1 MKQQNLWF
9 WAYFAIFSFIHL
21 HFLLRGFK
29 VELHYVISILVTL
42 SVTLL
47 LYRNIQ
53 VPLSVLSARWHYSIF
68 IWQGV
73 ILALYLGTERAWIH
87 GALFTIFIGFESMRI
102 AGSKKISLLTQA
114 VNQFEEERNQLN
126 DTFRVVRSERHDFL
140 KHISAIHFMLEHSE
154 VKEAKAYL
162 DDLVDG
168 YEETNLSIRGER
180 GSVAGILHDMYRRG
194 KDAEIEMIYDLDMP
208 FSTLP
213 LSDKDIVTL
222 LGNVLSNSLD
232 ACEEFQQKKGK
243 HPEITLQF
251 YKRSGLY
258 VLNCENDSLEI
269 PSHILDKLY
278 DSYGHT
284 TKAGGHEGLGTKM
297 INDIVK
303 KYGGYLD
310 FIHKDES
317 FTVKIKFPAIH

>member
-1 MKQQNLWF
+1 MKQQNLWY
-9 WAYFAIFSFIHL
+9 WTYIAIFSFIHL
-21 HFLLRGFK
+21 HFSLEGFQ
-29 VELHYVISILVTL
+29 VDLHYMISIPVIL
-42 SVTLL
+42 SVTFL
-47 LYRNIQ
+47 LYRNVQ
-53 VPLSVLSARWHYSIF
+53 VSLSGLGARWHYSIF
-68 IWQGV
+68 IWQC
-73 ILALYLGTERAWIH
+73 ILIAVYLGTEPAPVQ
-87 GALFTIFIGFESMRI
+87 GLLFTIFIGFESVRI
-102 AGSKKISLLTQA
+102 AGSRKISGLTQS
-114 VNQFEEERNQLN
+114 VTQFEEERNQLN

-140 KHISAIHFMLEHSE
+140 KHISALHFMLEHSE
-154 VKEAKAYL
+154 VKEARVYL

-194 KDAEIEMIYDLDMP
+194 KNKGIEMIYDLDMP
-208 FSTLP
+208 LSTLP

-222 LGNVLSNSLD
+222 LGNLLSNSLD

-243 HPEITLQF
+243 HPEIILQF

-269 PSHILDKLY
+269 PSRIIDKLY
-278 DSYGHT
+278 ESYGHT

-310 FIHKDES
+310 FIHKEES